1 MNPIWFLRAKRWAQ
15 RPPSAARVKLVL
27 AVIAIC
33 AALYGLELAGLWPE
47 WLTLDAPHGRRSLG
61 VRVVD

>member
-1 MNPIWFLRAKRWAQ
+1 MWLLRAKRWVQ
-15 RPPSAARVKLVL
+15 RPPSAARIKLVL

-47 WLTLDAPHGRRSLG
+47 WLTLDEGPRGRGFG
-61 VRVVD
+61 VRVMN

>member
-1 MNPIWFLRAKRWAQ
+1 MNPLWLLRAKRWAH

-33 AALYGLELAGLWPE
+33 VALFAVERLVGWPDALTPERAGRIP
-47 WLTLDAPHGRRSLG
+47 R
-61 VRVVD
+61 